1 MKERAPQNGF
11 TLFEVL
17 MTLAI
22 MAVLFSI
29 LYMVFHES
37 MAVMASAEEQTEIVQ
52 EGRLIL
58 EKMTGELKAV
68 FFTFRESTPRSFQY
82 GLVGRSGMERG
93 NFTDRLD
100 FTALTPPFA
109 DLREDG
115 GEILEVGYF
124 LEREPGGRGLTLYR
138 RQDRGVDGNLLKGGQ
153 TLAVCDRVRSLRFS
167 YVDRQGRVQKE
178 WNSLEGVNRGQL
190 PVRIEIQLKME
201 GPAGKVVPFR
211 TQVCLPL
218 AGGMG

>member
-124 LEREPGGRGLTLYR
+124 LEREPGGRGLTL
-138 RQDRGVDGNLLKGGQ
+138 
-153 TLAVCDRVRSLRFS
+153 
-167 YVDRQGRVQKE
+167 
-178 WNSLEGVNRGQL
+178 
-190 PVRIEIQLKME
+190 
-201 GPAGKVVPFR
+201 
-211 TQVCLPL
+211 
-218 AGGMG
+218 